1 MPQARLVEVEAK
13 KVFILKIINENFSV
27 FFFGFL
33 LSLFLPRT
41 DDTLSIYLEPAE
53 MLLSRRNFRLKTT
66 LNG

>member
-27 FFFGFL
+27 FFFSFL
-33 LSLFLPRT
+33 LSLSLPRT

>member
-27 FFFGFL
+27 SC
-33 LSLFLPRT
+33 SLTLPRT

>member
-33 LSLFLPRT
+33 LSVSLPRT

>member
-33 LSLFLPRT
+33 LSLPRT

>member
-33 LSLFLPRT
+33 LSLSLPRT

>member
-33 LSLFLPRT
+33 LSLSPPRT

>member
-1 MPQARLVEVEAK
+1 MPQARLIEVEAK

-33 LSLFLPRT
+33 LSLSLPRT